1 VGGEEGVLGSGGE
14 QEGPG
19 GEEGGRQRCWGW
31 WGGRQRTWKATA
43 AGFATGTT
51 TTALHR
57 FGLRLHR
64 AWHSASACSAVSPL
78 PLVSPG
84 GGTTKHVPWDL
95 GKHSVFEPTKGSYL
109 ARRRA

>member
-1 VGGEEGVLGSGGE
+1 MCVEEGVLGSGGE

-19 GEEGGRQRCWGW
+19 GEE
-31 WGGRQRTWKATA
+31 GGRQRTWKATA

-57 FGLRLHR
+57 FVLRLHR
-64 AWHSASACSAVSPL
+64 AWHSASACSAVAPL

-109 ARRRA
+109 ARRCA